1 MGTALA
7 IEHTVR
13 SADGLGLF
21 VREYPAETPAQGH
34 VDLGAPV
41 LCLHGLT
48 RNSRDFEIVAPRIAA
63 LGRRVIAMDV
73 RGRGRSDWDA
83 EATRYQPLT
92 YAQDA
97 VRVLDQLGVSRAVWL
112 GTSMGGLIS
121 MVAAATAPARVA
133 GVILNDIGPVLDP
146 RGIAR
151 IAGYVGNVA
160 PHASWD
166 AAAAAVKAVN
176 GAAFPGADDAFWLT
190 VARRTFRSRPDGR
203 LELDYDPAIA
213 ATINPN
219 APPADL
225 MPLFDALIAI
235 PLLVLRGSLSDILSR
250 DGVAAM
256 AARKPDLH
264 AAEVPGV
271 GHAPTLEEPSAWLP
285 IVDFLARAG

>member
-1 MGTALA
+1 MA

-21 VREYPAETPAQGH
+21 VREYPGELPAQGH

-48 RNSRDFEIVAPRIAA
+48 RNSRDFEVVAPRIAA

-83 EATRYQPLT
+83 EPARYQPLT

-97 VRVLDQLGVSRAVWL
+97 LRVLDHLGVDRAVWL

-121 MVAAATAPARVA
+121 MVAAATASARVA
-133 GVILNDIGPVLDP
+133 GAILNDIGPALDP

-151 IAGYVGNVA
+151 IAGYVGKLEPQANWA
-160 PHASWD
+160 D
-166 AAAAAVKAVN
+166 AAQAVKGMN
-176 GAAFPGADDAFWLT
+176 GAAFPAAEDAFWLT
-190 VARRTFRSRPDGR
+190 TAQRTFRARSDGR
-203 LELDYDPAIA
+203 LEPDYDPAIA

-256 AARKPDLH
+256 QARKPDLE

-285 IVDFLARAG
+285 IVDFLARVG